1 MVLWIVLGIVA
12 VIALV
17 LIGLEVSLKMARKKN
32 ARFDF
37 QEFKVTDV
45 TLKNNDGT
53 KRQEILQGI
62 ADRKGEYKK
71 VEYKLSQYKVKN
83 EDAFGVFA
91 NGHQIGNIPKT
102 DVPGLI
108 KNWDQIDQIHYV
120 NVYPV
125 KGGRNFG
132 ATVKLRMKKQAQTE

>member
-1 MVLWIVLGIVA
+1 MVLWIVLGIAA

-32 ARFDF
+32 AQFDF
-37 QEFKVTDV
+37 QEFKVADV

-71 VEYKLSQYKVKN
+71 VEYQLRQYKIKS
-83 EDAFGVFA
+83 EDAFGVYA
-91 NGHQIGNIPKT
+91 NGRHIGISPKPMCR
-102 DVPGLI
+102 V
-108 KNWDQIDQIHYV
+108 
-120 NVYPV
+120 
-125 KGGRNFG
+125 
-132 ATVKLRMKKQAQTE
+132 